1 MNKQIDEF
9 IKIMEQHNIFER
21 FNIDRIGIFGS
32 ITRNEYSNDIDV
44 LIEDNIDYHLLS
56 DLRDE
61 LENLTHKKVDIVMAK
76 YANPIVLHRA
86 KKEIIYVAKH

>member
-9 IKIMEQHNIFER
+9 IKIIEQHNIFER

-32 ITRNEYSNDIDV
+32 IARNEYSNDIDV

-61 LENLTHKKVDIVMAK
+61 LENLTQKKVDIVMAQ